1 MELLER
7 RILSEGEVLPGNV
20 VKVGSFLNH
29 QIDVSLLLE
38 MGREVNRLFS
48 DAGVTKILTVEAS
61 GIAIATAFAAVM
73 GVPVLFAK
81 KHGTSNLSGDM
92 LSARTHSYTHNTD
105 YNMVVEKKYLT
116 RDDCV
121 LLVDDFLANGQAL
134 NSLIDIVSQ
143 SGARLAGCAIA
154 VEKGFQHGGDR
165 LREQGIRVESLAII
179 DSIDGGTIRFRRW

>member
-116 RDDCV
+116 KDDCV

-179 DSIDGGTIRFRRW
+179 DSIDGGTIRFRR

>member
-20 VKVGSFLNH
+20 IKVGSFLNH

-38 MGREVNRLFS
+38 MGKEVNRLFAG
-48 DAGVTKILTVEAS
+48 AGVTKILTVEAS

-92 LSARTHSYTHNTD
+92 LSAKTHSYTHNTD
-105 YNMVVEKKYLT
+105 YNMVVERKYLSK
-116 RDDCV
+116 DDRI

-134 NSLIDIVSQ
+134 NSLIDIVAL
-143 SGARLAGCAIA
+143 SGAQLVGCAIA
-154 VEKGFQHGGDR
+154 VEKGFQHGGDS
-165 LREQGIRVESLAII
+165 LRGRGIRVESLAII
-179 DSIDGGTIRFRRW
+179 DSIDGGTIKFRR